1 MKRIIPL
8 EEIPADVLEKNR
20 EWQDKRK
27 EYHSQYYMGVKY
39 PKLSP
44 INHPELKIMKTD
56 KSLTTPKVNSIDQKA
71 EALFGKALIRKEGE

>member
-1 MKRIIPL
+1 
-8 EEIPADVLEKNR
+8 
-20 EWQDKRK
+20 
-27 EYHSQYYMGVKY
+27 MGVKY
-39 PKLSP
+39 TKLSP